1 MMCVS
6 PTPTEASMGAYAA
19 LGFVAASV
27 YENAITPRPLAVTPI
42 AGYVREAPA
51 IPYVPCMTI
60 LLLVGL
66 RMYHAIPA
74 RSGLESKLTP
84 VSSAPQSLPLAY
96 ITCCIRVSFE
106 SGLAITSVPAAC
118 AVEDTSSRQQP
129 VPAIVTV
136 VSSFRQSPCATSGV
150 VTLSAVVPEP
160 GCTCFGGTPYW
171 LTVTRLLLK
180 LSAGDVLSEDVFV
193 SVHATMC
200 VEVRV
205 PALPETGFCASSA
218 AFELR
223 KYSVQQLL
231 RLNWFAP

>member
-6 PTPTEASMGAYAA
+6 PTPTDPSMGAYAA
-19 LGFVAASV
+19 LGFVVVSSV
-27 YENAITPRPLAVTPI
+27 YENASTPRPLAVTPI

-74 RSGLESKLTP
+74 RSGLEAKLTA

-150 VTLSAVVPEP
+150 VTLSAVVPE
-160 GCTCFGGTPYW
+160 
-171 LTVTRLLLK
+171 
-180 LSAGDVLSEDVFV
+180 
-193 SVHATMC
+193 
-200 VEVRV
+200 
-205 PALPETGFCASSA
+205 
-218 AFELR
+218 
-223 KYSVQQLL
+223 
-231 RLNWFAP
+231 